1 MALSVETINKLF
13 ASGRNYVSTFVGF
26 VGGIGLMSASQQ
38 KGVSDSFNEIF
49 NGLSQIVHGATS
61 LWGILVVA
69 FPIIGI
75 WMGQIAKK
83 SATVVSQSA
92 AVKAAV
98 ADPNTP
104 ITPEAKTAIV
114 AAANEVKKT

>member
-1 MALSVETINKLF
+1 MALSVETVNKLL
-13 ASGRNYVSTFVGF
+13 ASGRNYVSTLVGF

-38 KGVSDSFNEIF
+38 KGVSDALSEIF

-83 SATVVSQSA
+83 SATVTSQSTSL
-92 AVKAAV
+92 KAAV

-104 ITPEAKTAIV
+104 IPPEAKTAIV
-114 AAANEVKKT
+114 AAANQVSNS

>member
-1 MALSVETINKLF
+1 
-13 ASGRNYVSTFVGF
+13 
-26 VGGIGLMSASQQ
+26 MSAAQQ
-38 KGVSDSFNEIF
+38 KGVTDALNDIF

-61 LWGILVVA
+61 LSGILIVA
-69 FPIIGI
+69 FPAIGI

-83 SATVVSQSA
+83 SASVANQAA

-104 ITPEAKTAIV
+104 IP
-114 AAANEVKKT
+114 AAAATDIKDAAKAV